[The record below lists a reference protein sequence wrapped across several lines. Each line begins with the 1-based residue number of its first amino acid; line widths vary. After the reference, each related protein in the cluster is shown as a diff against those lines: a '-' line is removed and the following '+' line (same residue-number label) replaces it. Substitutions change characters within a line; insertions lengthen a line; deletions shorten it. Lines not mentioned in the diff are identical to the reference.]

1 LKNLLL
7 ILIILIFLVSA
18 CNSAIKDPSI
28 IVQNYLNALVK
39 KDQAM
44 LISLSCKEW
53 EIDAQKELDSFMNVG
68 MSLEGVACNT
78 TSQSASIASVVCQ
91 GNIQMTYDNEIQKI
105 DLSKRIYQLGLE
117 NNDWRVCKAK

>member
-1 LKNLLL
+1 LKNLFLLL
-7 ILIILIFLVSA
+7 IISIFLVSA
-18 CNSAIKDPSI
+18 CNSVIKDPSI

-53 EIDAQKELDSFMNVG
+53 ELEAQKELDSFMNVG
-68 MSLEGVACNT
+68 MSLEGLACNT
-78 TSQSASIASVVCQ
+78 TSQSTSIASVVCQ
-91 GNIQMTYDNEIQKI
+91 GYIQLTYDTEIQKI
-105 DLSKRIYQLGLE
+105 DLSKRIYQLALE